1 MQAYDYALAYDDAS
15 HLRSATRS
23 QTIKGFLI
31 TQSAMQNAADR
42 AEKILCWRIG
52 ETFFR
57 LITAQIGTLLKEIPS
72 LTRNNSNN
80 APALVKSTN
89 LLDFCTCFHR
99 LIGRNVSFN

>member
-1 MQAYDYALAYDDAS
+1 MQAYDYALAYDDVS
-15 HLRSATRS
+15 HLRSVTRP

-42 AEKILCWRIG
+42 AKRIPLL
-52 ETFFR
+52 ENRRLFFR
-57 LITAQIGTLLKEIPS
+57 LITAQIGTLHEEIPS
-72 LTRNNSNN
+72 LTRNNRNN